1 MDRSELLCVFI
12 SKNHHTALSNI
23 DQRVDK
29 TQCTV
34 VFRGSVDISFSIENV
49 YTKNPLHNTYLLK
62 NPLHVTYLMK
72 NPLHDTY
79 LMKNPL
85 HDAYLMK
92 NPLHN
97 ISCDE
102 KCAT

>member
-1 MDRSELLCVFI
+1 MGWLI
-12 SKNHHTALSNI
+12 GH
-23 DQRVDK
+23 
-29 TQCTV
+29 CTV
-34 VFRGSVDISFSIENV
+34 VSWGPVDISFSIENI
-49 YTKNPLHNTYLLK
+49 YTKNPLHNTYLMK

-85 HDAYLMK
+85 H
-92 NPLHN
+92 N

-102 KCAT
+102 KSAT